1 MFRRYD
7 NGDTAD
13 RLPLL
18 ATFGQRADADAGV
31 DLQRNRI
38 ARLVGSG

>member
-1 MFRRYD
+1 MFRRHD
-7 NGDTAD
+7 NGDTTD

-31 DLQRNRI
+31 TCNGT
-38 ARLVGSG
+38 GSHV